1 MSDLIVTNSNG
12 YIYMNR
18 FHRVDGLVVDIEQMI
33 AEDWSDMN
41 FLEAKQFVSR
51 LNRGEIP
58 LGSAELSSWTAT
70 VPDYFSIGRVVLR
83 RCASYR
89 RCIVLKESEFAAKHF
104 AKMLC
109 GSVEAYKVWNG
120 LIASGLD
127 ERKYVIAPV
136 GEMLG

>member
-12 YIYMNR
+12 YIYLNR
-18 FHRVDGLVVDIEQMI
+18 FHVIDGFIVDIQEMT
-33 AEDWSDMN
+33 ADDWTRFDY
-41 FLEAKQFVSR
+41 LEAKKYV
-51 LNRGEIP
+51 
-58 LGSAELSSWTAT
+58 AELNAGQLTITTSWPLF

-127 ERKYVIAPV
+127 ERRYVIAPV

>member
-12 YIYMNR
+12 YIYLNR
-18 FHRVDGLVVDIEQMI
+18 FHVIDGFIVDIQEMT
-33 AEDWSDMN
+33 ADDWTRFDY
-41 FLEAKQFVSR
+41 LAKKYV
-51 LNRGEIP
+51 
-58 LGSAELSSWTAT
+58 AELNAGQLTITTSWPLF

-127 ERKYVIAPV
+127 ERRYVIAPV